1 MVNPA
6 GHWHDAARTF
16 HLDDHD
22 HDHDHADDRDHE
34 GRIEDNPIWKQ
45 DNVFLTS
52 VGIDV
57 GSSGTQV
64 VFSLLHLRRMG
75 EALTSRYRVVERKNL
90 YRSPVALTP
99 YIDASLIDAEHL
111 GRIIDAAYSAAGV
124 GVQEVDTGLV
134 ILTGEAIRR
143 TNAESITALIAE
155 RAGDLVCASAGHN
168 MEAMLAAHGS
178 GAVQR
183 SAEEGTTILNVDIG
197 GGTTKIAVI
206 ERGTVVATGA
216 IHVGGRLLAIDEQ
229 GTIIRLEDGGRG
241 HAIRSGF
248 DWGLGQRIDPE
259 DLAVV
264 GREMAER
271 LDRAIFEQDRTS
283 TAELFLTDP
292 VVIPDRI
299 DGVVVSG
306 GVAEYFYGREER
318 RFGDV
323 GPHLGPA
330 FRERLQVRGLPLMA
344 PGECIR
350 ATALGASEYTV
361 QLSGNTSWIQ
371 GPPSV
376 LPRRNLQ
383 VLRPSFEMGETV
395 DSRALAAAIR
405 WQLGAFDRAD
415 GDLEQ
420 MSQVALALRWV
431 GLPSYPRLLGFAQGI
446 HEGMRG
452 AIESGAPVYVV
463 LDGDVAMSIG
473 RILSEELGVR
483 GGLVILDGVLLQEFD
498 YVDLGRIR
506 QPSGTVPVT
515 IKSLVFQHLALGSS
529 ERGAAARASEEQR

>member
-1 MVNPA
+1 MVKSA
-6 GHWHDAARTF
+6 SHHDAGRTF
-16 HLDDHD
+16 SLDDHD
-22 HDHDHADDRDHE
+22 HDHDLE
-34 GRIEDNPIWKQ
+34 ERIEDNPIWKQ

-57 GSSGTQV
+57 GSSGTQII
-64 VFSLLHLRRMG
+64 FSRLHLRRMG
-75 EALTSRYRVVERKNL
+75 ESLTSRYRVFERKNL
-90 YRSPVALTP
+90 YRSPIALTP
-99 YIDASLIDAEHL
+99 YIDASLINAEHL
-111 GRIIDAAYSAAGV
+111 GRIIDAAYSASGLGV
-124 GVQEVDTGLV
+124 EEVDTGLV

-143 TNAESITALIAE
+143 RNAESITALIAE

-183 SAEEGTTILNVDIG
+183 SADEGTTVLNVDIG

-216 IHVGGRLLAIDEQ
+216 IHVGGRLQAIDER
-229 GTIIRLEDGGRG
+229 GTIIRLEDAGRD
-241 HAIRSGF
+241 HAITAGF
-248 DWGLGQRIDPE
+248 DWELGQRIDPE
-259 DLAVV
+259 HLAVV
-264 GREMAER
+264 GRSMAEL
-271 LDRAIFEQDRTS
+271 LDRAIFEEDRTPS
-283 TAELFLTDP
+283 PGLFLTEP
-292 VVIPDRI
+292 VRIPDRI

-306 GVAEYFYGREER
+306 GVAEYFYGREDR
-318 RFGDV
+318 HFGDV
-323 GPHLGPA
+323 GPHLGRA
-330 FRERLQVRGLPLMA
+330 FRECLQARGLPIME

-371 GPPSV
+371 GAPSV

-383 VLRPSFEMGETV
+383 VLRPSFEPGETV
-395 DSRALAAAIR
+395 DPRALAASIR
-405 WQLGAFDRAD
+405 WQLAAFDRSD
-415 GDLEQ
+415 RDFEQ

-431 GLPSYPRLLGFAQGI
+431 GLPSYSRLLGFAQGI

-463 LDGDVAMSIG
+463 LDGDVAMSLG

-506 QPSGTVPVT
+506 HPSGTVPVT
-515 IKSLVFQHLALGSS
+515 IKSLVFQHLALGAS
-529 ERGAAARASEEQR
+529 ERGAAARASEEQQ